1 MMGASKTKRGTRMV
15 KDEKI
20 PFRSRKMPDYTKGE
34 EIFNMVSHAVGAGF
48 GIVALVL
55 TVVFSALRGDAWSV
69 VGSAIYGGSMV
80 ALYTV
85 SSVYHGLHL
94 NMGKRVM
101 QVIDHCTIFLLI
113 AGTYTPVVLSAIRT
127 YSLGWCWTLFGVVW
141 GCAVLGI
148 TFTAIDMKRYEK
160 MAMALYLGMGWCIVM
175 AIKPAMASVPV
186 AGLLWILAGGVA
198 YTIGAG
204 LYALGAKH
212 RYMHSVFHIFVVAGS
227 ILQFF
232 GIFFYVI

>member
-1 MMGASKTKRGTRMV
+1 
-15 KDEKI
+15 
-20 PFRSRKMPDYTKGE
+20 MPDYTKGE

-55 TVVFSALRGDAWSV
+55 TVVFSALRGDVWSV

-127 YSLGWCWTLFGVVW
+127 YSLAWCWTLFGVVW

-148 TFTAIDMKRYEK
+148 IFTAIDMKRYEK

>member
-1 MMGASKTKRGTRMV
+1 MV
-15 KDEKI
+15 KYQRI
-20 PFRSRKMPDYTKGE
+20 PFRSQKMPDYTLGE
-34 EIFNMVSHAVGAGF
+34 EIFNMVSHIVGGAF
-48 GIVALVL
+48 GVVALVL
-55 TVVFSALRGDAWSV
+55 TVVFSALRGDVWSV
-69 VGSAIYGGSMV
+69 VASAIYGGSMI

-85 SSVYHGLHL
+85 SSVYHGLRV

-113 AGTYTPVVLSAIRT
+113 GGTYTPVVLSAIRS
-127 YSLGWCWTLFGVVW
+127 YSPAWGWTLFGIVW
-141 GCAVLGI
+141 GCAALGI

-160 MAMALYLGMGWCIVM
+160 LAMALYLGIGWCVVL
-175 AIKPAMASVPV
+175 AIKPAIASVPME
-186 AGLLWILAGGVA
+186 GLLWILAGGVA

-204 LYALGAKH
+204 LYAMGAKR
-212 RYMHSVFHIFVVAGS
+212 RYMHSVFHLFVVAGS

>member
-1 MMGASKTKRGTRMV
+1 MV
-15 KDEKI
+15 KYEKI
-20 PFRSRKMPDYTKGE
+20 SFRCRPMPDYTKGE
-34 EIFNMVSHAVGAGF
+34 EIFNMVSHIVGAAF

-55 TVVFSALRGDAWSV
+55 AVVFSALRGNVWSV
-69 VGSAIYGGSMV
+69 VASSIYGGSMV

-85 SSVYHGLHL
+85 SGVYHGLPL

-113 AGTYTPVVLSAIRT
+113 AGTYTPVVLSGIRP
-127 YSLGWCWTLFGVVW
+127 YSAGWGWTLFGIVW
-141 GCAVLGI
+141 GCAALGI
-148 TFTAIDMKRYEK
+148 VFTAIDMKKYEK
-160 MAMALYLGMGWCIVM
+160 LAMALYLGIGWCVVL
-175 AIKPAMASVPV
+175 AIKPALASVPY
-186 AGLLWILAGGVA
+186 AGLGWILAGGVA

-204 LYALGAKH
+204 LYALGSKH

-227 ILQFF
+227 VLQFF